1 MVVPPVLSVL
11 ALGHADDQSVELLAH
26 RNLTRQARIEFGLG
40 GKAEHVRLLRPR
52 HWRTRLVEPGR
63 IDIDVAGGAGALT
76 AAIGVDARHV
86 VVDGTPHHRKADRHL
101 DEMRSTI
108 VFDVGDLGIPTLLFL
123 PKGTTKTR

>member
-11 ALGHADDQSVELLAH
+11 ALGHADDQTVELLAH

-40 GKAEHVRLLRPR
+40 GKAEHARLLRPR

-76 AAIGVDARHV
+76 AAIGVDARHMLLT
-86 VVDGTPHHRKADRHL
+86 TPRITERPTAT
-101 DEMRSTI
+101 STKCA
-108 VFDVGDLGIPTLLFL
+108 VPLYSM
-123 PKGTTKTR
+123 